1 MTLFEAASS
10 LGGRVSSFTDPE
22 TGLGLD
28 NCQHVLLGC
37 CTQAIGFL
45 RRIGSLEQ
53 VEFHD
58 RLNMVDARQARLTI
72 ESSWLPAPLH
82 LLGSIASTPYL
93 SAADK
98 FALARVLALM
108 LARKPGK
115 SETAGDYLRSLGCSQ
130 QLLDRLVEPVIVSAL
145 NERADDASARYARMV
160 LVALLVKGKRGCRL
174 GVPKVPQSELI
185 GNAASRWLSGRG
197 CEIRVN
203 ARVKRLHVEDGLARF
218 VELASGE
225 RMEFD
230 AYVAAVPPDALA
242 RMGISAGGGQQLAWR
257 PIVGAHLFFA
267 GPVPWFEPTCAVG
280 EPFGWVFGKR
290 PSLGYVQAV
299 ASAAESIVGLPKSEA
314 LSLALR
320 AAAKVEP
327 MLCGMPLTRG
337 IIYRAR
343 RATFATLSCDAHRPA
358 AVTSTANL
366 FLAGDWT
373 DTGWPATIES
383 AVRSGRA
390 AARWLLRQQAVRSN
404 VRALHS
410 HALSQRPAGFHPIRS
425 LHRA

>member
-1 MTLFEAASS
+1 MTLFESASS
-10 LGGRVSSFTDPE
+10 LGGRVASFTDPE
-22 TGLGLD
+22 TWLTID

-37 CTQAIGFL
+37 CTEAIGFL
-45 RRIGSLEQ
+45 RRIGSIDQ

-58 RLNMVDARQARLTI
+58 RLNVVDAPQARLTI

-82 LLGSIASTPYL
+82 LLGSIATTPYL

-98 FALARVLALM
+98 LALARVLALM
-108 LARKPGK
+108 LAKKPGK
-115 SETAGDYLRSLGCSQ
+115 SETSGEYLRSLGCSQ

-145 NERADDASARYARMV
+145 NERPDDASARYARMV
-160 LVALLVKGKRGCRL
+160 LVESLVKGKRGYRL
-174 GVPKVPQSELI
+174 GVPKVPQSELV
-185 GNAASRWLSGRG
+185 GDAATRWLSGRG
-197 CEIRVN
+197 CDIRAN
-203 ARVKRLHVEDGLARF
+203 ARVKRVHEEDGLARSI
-218 VELASGE
+218 ELASGE
-225 RMEFD
+225 RMAFD
-230 AYVAAVPPDALA
+230 AYVAAVPPDALV

-267 GPVPWFEPTCAVG
+267 KPIPSFEPACVVG
-280 EPFGWVFGKR
+280 EPFGWVFSKR

-299 ASAAESIVGLPKSEA
+299 ASAAQGVVGLPKSEA
-314 LSLALR
+314 LGLALR
-320 AAAKVEP
+320 AASKVEP
-327 MLCGMPLTRG
+327 MLCGVPLTRG

-390 AARWLLRQQAVRSN
+390 AARALLEVN
-404 VRALHS
+404 
-410 HALSQRPAGFHPIRS
+410 
-425 LHRA
+425 